1 MNPPVALVLREQWG
15 RTTQR
20 QWHRAGAWFPFQKS
34 ALLGVTVPA
43 MLPLLPLTRQQT
55 ADPRGRKCK
64 KAWG

>member
-15 RTTQR
+15 RTAQR

-43 MLPLLPLTRQQT
+43 MLTLTAQQT
-55 ADPRGRKCK
+55 ADPRGRKCR